1 MADEDQTNQQ
11 KPEEPAAGGPALPQ
25 PPPIYQIPEGLLLKW
40 IGVPEDA
47 IITSPLRRRD
57 VDNLIIGMLR
67 LADAQASLDATLVFW
82 SNGKQQEA
90 NQTLA
95 DFRRQNAEAQNRL
108 RLFLAAMMASFPGP
122 A

>member
-1 MADEDQTNQQ
+1 MADEDQTNQH
-11 KPEEPAAGGPALPQ
+11 KPEEPAAGSPA
-25 PPPIYQIPEGLLLKW
+25 PPPFIYKIPEELLLKW

-67 LADAQASLDATLVFW
+67 LADAQAALDATLVLW
-82 SNGKQQEA
+82 SNGKPEQA
-90 NQTLA
+90 NETLT

-108 RLFLAAMMASFPGP
+108 RLFLAAIMASFPGP